1 MASLREVA
9 DAAGVGLGTAS
20 RALNGTGYV
29 SEEKKK
35 MILKAAEELHYR
47 QNMSVPEPAEHHAG
61 LAAKGKTGIVGLS
74 VPDMEQ
80 PFFAG
85 LLKYLEIE
93 LHKLIIRL
101 GKHSLGNC
109 REQIQVPA
117 GYDRHAHGY
126 SQADGNGD
134 SQKQHDK

>member
-47 QNMSVPEPAEHHAG
+47 QNMSVPEPAKE
-61 LAAKGKTGIVGLS
+61 KQV
-74 VPDMEQ
+74 
-80 PFFAG
+80 
-85 LLKYLEIE
+85 
-93 LHKLIIRL
+93 
-101 GKHSLGNC
+101 SLVFLYRIWNS
-109 REQIQVPA
+109 RFLQVF
-117 GYDRHAHGY
+117 
-126 SQADGNGD
+126 
-134 SQKQHDK
+134 

>member
-74 VPDMEQ
+74 VPDIEQ
-80 PFFAG
+80 PFFSG
-85 LLKYLEIE
+85 LLKYFEIE
-93 LHKLIIRL
+93 QHKF
-101 GKHSLGNC
+101 G
-109 REQIQVPA
+109 
-117 GYDRHAHGY
+117 
-126 SQADGNGD
+126 
-134 SQKQHDK
+134 

>member
-61 LAAKGKTGIVGLS
+61 LAAKGYGTAV
-74 VPDMEQ
+74 
-80 PFFAG
+80 F
-85 LLKYLEIE
+85 
-93 LHKLIIRL
+93 
-101 GKHSLGNC
+101 C
-109 REQIQVPA
+109 RSFKIF
-117 GYDRHAHGY
+117 GDRTA
-126 SQADGNGD
+126 
-134 SQKQHDK
+134 